1 MTEEKKDVELDAEAG
16 KVKLKRNTYGDLTLI
31 DGKNEKELD
40 RAIAEHEKE
49 R

>member
-16 KVKLKRNTYGDLTLI
+16 KVKLKRGDVGVLI
-31 DGKNEKELD
+31 EAKNEKEAD